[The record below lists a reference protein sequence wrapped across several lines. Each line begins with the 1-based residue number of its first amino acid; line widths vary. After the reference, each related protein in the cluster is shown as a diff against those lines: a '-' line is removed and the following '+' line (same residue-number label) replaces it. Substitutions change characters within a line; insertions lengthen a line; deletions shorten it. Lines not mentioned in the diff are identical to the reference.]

1 MTTGSNPNSYQEKIQ
16 IQVTADGLAVAAP
29 GSITLGPNAEE
40 DFCEEQMTKQSR
52 QMTVTATV
60 TEAMGAPPP
69 NVAEKQTTVIMNI
82 KQFAGLQL
90 ETYTPSVSLPSNNES
105 MLAFGLYNTGNW
117 VDKYLVSIT
126 PNSMDNLETATQDI
140 SASE

>member
-1 MTTGSNPNSYQEKIQ
+1 
-16 IQVTADGLAVAAP
+16 
-29 GSITLGPNAEE
+29 
-40 DFCEEQMTKQSR
+40 MTKQSR

-105 MLAFGLYNTGNW
+105 MLAFAIYNTGNW

-126 PNSMDNLETATQDI
+126 PNSMENLETAGFKI
-140 SASE
+140 SLPANKVEIQIEKSGNGSCPH